1 MIQNYHSAVELAVG
15 GSSRQP
21 RRAGRWLRKVDDDF
35 VAGFSGAVVFDGN
48 NWMQQVQQHRR
59 AGEHS

>member
-1 MIQNYHSAVELAVG
+1 LQ
-15 GSSRQP
+15 
-21 RRAGRWLRKVDDDF
+21 KVDDDF

-59 AGEHS
+59 AGVKK